1 VEASAIGQLDLIDA
15 GQIAGSISPKA
26 DRHRPGTQHGFRRL
40 QPLELRPGLHT
51 FSRLARFDQSG
62 KGLALEIGDIEDRHR
77 PVAGPAAQGD
87 FTANAWLL
95 TAVEL
100 GPQDVNVLAALAGE
114 DAEIFGL
121 GKAAPER
128 QGRTPDVHAEGEQDR
143 IGAAVAMAR
152 EQIDVA
158 AAACAILGPQPG
170 GGAGLH
176 QLDQGGDDL
185 LLGRGAFEGFA

>member
-1 VEASAIGQLDLIDA
+1 VEASAIGQLDPIDG
-15 GQIAGSISPKA
+15 GQIAGPIPPEA

-87 FTANAWLL
+87 FSANALL
-95 TAVEL
+95 LAAKEL
-100 GPQDVNVLAALAGE
+100 GPQDVHRLAPFTGE
-114 DAEIFGL
+114 DAELPGL

-128 QGRTPDVHAEGEQDR
+128 QA
-143 IGAAVAMAR
+143 
-152 EQIDVA
+152 
-158 AAACAILGPQPG
+158 
-170 GGAGLH
+170 
-176 QLDQGGDDL
+176 
-185 LLGRGAFEGFA
+185 